1 MVTQFSLL
9 GLQTL
14 HLGEQA
20 GKLPSL
26 HSPGPGGWAHS
37 TWAKNQSEISR
48 SLCGCWEGPADT
60 QRTLALALL
69 NCHLLTKV
77 CGS

>member
-26 HSPGPGGWAHS
+26 QSPGPRGWAHS
-37 TWAKNQSEISR
+37 TWAKNQSEIS
-48 SLCGCWEGPADT
+48 GAYVGAGK
-60 QRTLALALL
+60 ALL
-69 NCHLLTKV
+69 TRRGHLLWPY
-77 CGS
+77 